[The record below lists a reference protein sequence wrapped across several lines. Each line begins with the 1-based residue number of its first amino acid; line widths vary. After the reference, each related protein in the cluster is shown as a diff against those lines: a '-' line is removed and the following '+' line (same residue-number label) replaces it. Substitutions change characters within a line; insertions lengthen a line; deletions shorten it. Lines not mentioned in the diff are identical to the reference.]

1 MQIRRTLALAAVAGA
16 TVFAT
21 AACGPDGTD
30 AASPSAGKSAD
41 SSASKGSDSTGDGSG
56 NPGAPSKEDGAGT
69 SGGSG
74 GSTGGSGGTSGGS
87 GGSKA
92 GDATC
97 STDGMKIEVVPTGG
111 TLPAVLLKATN
122 TAGGSCN
129 LYGFPTVGYPGAQ
142 AAVGAAEASKPQAV
156 VTLEPGK
163 SAYAAI
169 GLPQDGKNLHREKSL
184 TVGLRGKDMGPI
196 DGQATV
202 NAPGGAGLGIS
213 DDSTVTYWQADQ
225 AAALQ

>member
-1 MQIRRTLALAAVAGA
+1 MHIRRTLAFVAVAGA

-30 AASPSAGKSAD
+30 AAAPSAGKSAS
-41 SSASKGSDSTGDGSG
+41 SSADKGSDAGGDSGRTGT
-56 NPGAPSKEDGAGT
+56 PSKEDGAGT
-69 SGGSG
+69 
-74 GSTGGSGGTSGGS
+74 TGGSGGNGGTTGTSGGK
-87 GGSKA
+87 GGDNA
-92 GDATC
+92 ADATC
-97 STDGMKIEVVPTGG
+97 STSGMKIEVVSTGG
-111 TLPAVLLKATN
+111 TLPAALLKATN

-129 LYGFPTVGYPGAQ
+129 LYGFPTVGYSGAQ
-142 AAVGAAEASKPQAV
+142 SAIGANEESKPQAV
-156 VTLEPGK
+156 VTLSPGK

-169 GLPQDGKNLHREKSL
+169 ALPPDGKNLHREKSL
-184 TVGLRGKDMGPI
+184 TVGLSGKDMGPI

-213 DDSTVTYWQADQ
+213 DDTTVSYWQADQ